1 MPLFEQWTVAAFRS
15 LRRGHFFHFSSP
27 PCQLIQVRSYWS
39 TRYLSSS
46 IIFTICMDWRKY
58 RIIMIVP
65 PESGA
70 VDLHAFAYPDPA
82 AFLMWI
88 RIQLL
93 KLWKN
98 YLMKS
103 YLSHICSWKKK
114 HCSTSVAEPVRFW
127 PAPGIF
133 FSPAPA
139 PTPVPATT
147 YLPTSLQEKI
157 IHFK

>member
-1 MPLFEQWTVAAFRS
+1 MPLFEQWTVAAVRS

-93 KLWKN
+93 KRWKN

-103 YLSHICSWKKK
+103 YLSHICSWKKTLL
-114 HCSTSVAEPVRFW
+114 HQCCGAGS
-127 PAPGIF
+127 F
-133 FSPAPA
+133 FTVSGYFFFTGSSSDSGSSNNV
-139 PTPVPATT
+139 PTYFLTRKNH
-147 YLPTSLQEKI
+147 S
-157 IHFK
+157 F